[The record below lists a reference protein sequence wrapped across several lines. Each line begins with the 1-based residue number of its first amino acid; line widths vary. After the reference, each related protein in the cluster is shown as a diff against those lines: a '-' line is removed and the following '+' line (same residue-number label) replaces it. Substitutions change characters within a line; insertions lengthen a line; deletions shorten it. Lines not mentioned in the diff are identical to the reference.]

1 VSEAEAKRARI
12 KDKIAASQ
20 ERLRLG
26 KPGAPVLLP
35 LADDYPPED
44 VRSLAGQ
51 YPWLTVAAGAGMGLL
66 LGALLPK
73 KAGSKLGKRAITL
86 ATIGAELGLALSKQ
100 ARERAG
106 EAGRNGLARLGDLGE
121 TIGENTGEFRRRAGR
136 AAGSARST
144 GLTLARQA
152 IKLAARAR
160 R

>member
-1 VSEAEAKRARI
+1 VSDADAKRARI
-12 KDKIAASQ
+12 KDKITASQ
-20 ERLRLG
+20 DRLRLG
-26 KPGAPVLLP
+26 KLGTPVLLP

-73 KAGSKLGKRAITL
+73 KAGSKLGKRAFTL

-106 EAGRNGLARLGDLGE
+106 EAGRDGLAKLGDLGE
-121 TIGENTGEFRRRAGR
+121 SLGENTGEFRRRAGR

-152 IKLAARAR
+152 VKLAARAR

>member
-1 VSEAEAKRARI
+1 MSEADARRDRI
-12 KDKIAASQ
+12 KDKIAASE

-26 KPGAPVLLP
+26 QPGAPVLKK
-35 LADDYPPED
+35 LADEYPPED

-51 YPWLTVAAGAGMGLL
+51 YPWLTVAAGAGLGLL
-66 LGALLPK
+66 VGALLPK
-73 KAGSKLGKRAITL
+73 KAGSKLGKRAMTL

-100 ARERAG
+100 ARERAVD
-106 EAGRNGLARLGDLGE
+106 ASRDLGE
-121 TIGENTGEFRRRAGR
+121 TIGEGAGEFRRRAGR

-152 IKLAARAR
+152 VKLAARAR